1 MQPVFVDTGPNID
14 VLLWINPIYSAFSR
28 SAFHL
33 FRPYQ
38 QNADSFFMWPNV
50 TVWAGFW
57 LRTGQL
63 GNRGSLSGRCKGHV
77 FSKQPTL
84 AQGGCVTGAKAT
96 KVCRRPLT
104 STRWLAQEWMELWH
118 YSLTRL
124 RGLYK
129 QSLTFIF
136 ILCGPNG
143 TSFCDN
149 TWPQKSVLIK

>member
-1 MQPVFVDTGPNID
+1 MYSCKLTPFALLSVVRPSICSGHINKMQ
-14 VLLWINPIYSAFSR
+14 IYFWCDQMYSYEPGFGCGLDNWGIVVR
-28 SAFHL
+28 F
-33 FRPYQ
+33 Q
-38 QNADSFFMWPNV
+38 
-50 TVWAGFW
+50 AGA
-57 LRTGQL
+57 
-63 GNRGSLSGRCKGHV
+63 KIV

-104 STRWLAQEWMELWH
+104 STRWLAQEWGELWH

-129 QSLTFIF
+129 QSFAFTF
-136 ILCGPNG
+136 ILCNPNG

-149 TWPQKSVLIK
+149 TCLQKFVLIK